1 MSSLQKEPTM
11 NPESTRGM
19 GRVIALC
26 ALAGLITV
34 AVTLAF
40 GHVAAPAQRFA
51 ATAGGIG
58 ATEEYGRR
66 LISQTTEY
74 LGPDVSDPKMRYMN
88 SRLACASCHIG
99 AGVEPGNLSLAT
111 AFNRY
116 PRISPRVGGNETIQD
131 RINGCMMR
139 SMNGRALAQDS
150 PEMAAMVAYL
160 HFLADQDAGTGATGK
175 KPHEPPAFR
184 TPKRAADL
192 KNGEEVFGNR
202 CAACHG
208 KDGAGLAAAKD
219 LVHGFVFPPLWG
231 PNSFNDGAGMH
242 RVLTAAKFVK
252 ARMPLGNA
260 DLDDDRAF
268 DVAAYFN
275 SRPRPHMEGLAR
287 DYPDRAKKPVDTG
300 YGPYADPF
308 TIEQHSFGPFP
319 PIEAFYHAYRK

>member
-1 MSSLQKEPTM
+1 M

-19 GRVIALC
+19 GMVVALC
-26 ALAGLITV
+26 ALVGLITV
-34 AVTLAF
+34 VVTLAF
-40 GHVAAPAQRFA
+40 GRAGVPTLRMQAPP
-51 ATAGGIG
+51 GGIE

-66 LISQTTEY
+66 LISQTSEY
-74 LGPDVSDPKMRYMN
+74 LGPDVADPQMRHMN

-111 AFNRY
+111 AFPKY
-116 PRISPRVGGNETIQD
+116 PRFSARSGGNETIQD

-139 SMNGRALAQDS
+139 SMNGRALAEDS
-150 PEMAAMVAYL
+150 REMISMVAYL
-160 HFLADQDAGTGATGK
+160 RFLADQDAGTGSARK
-175 KPHEPPAFR
+175 KAHEPPAFQ

-192 KNGEEVFGNR
+192 NNGEQVFGKR

-231 PNSFNDGAGMH
+231 PNGFNDGAGMH

-260 DLDDDRAF
+260 DLDDDQAF

-275 SRPRPHMEGLAR
+275 SRPRPHMEGLER
-287 DYPDRAKKPVDTG
+287 DYPDRTKKPIDTG
-300 YGPYADPF
+300 YGPYADSFSP
-308 TIEQHSFGPFP
+308 EQHSFGPFP
-319 PIEAFYHAYRK
+319 PIEAFYKAAKGPTR